1 MLRASRRGTC
11 VDGGQGNA
19 NPCKAQRPLAISNPA
34 RSGDVPTHRPSDPA
48 CRLPDAVVMSTKPLA
63 HQVVPGARGA
73 ESAAAEEG
81 AVRSRDSLFH
91 WCGTVD
97 AIRVTT
103 NRAEKRA
110 ILDAYFET
118 VAEESAEPAA
128 RFFVGALFPR
138 PESAT
143 RRIEWPMVAEAI
155 QDLTRMSLDEIGAR
169 YKESEDISAVAADA
183 FAGRLPSGISLSEV
197 SEWSAELARATDAQV
212 QRRLIGELLARLSS
226 LEALYVV
233 KLMVGELDIALD
245 AADVE
250 AALATRYASERP
262 RRGIDRRKQNL
273 PRSGGADQPQRRR
286 RRTS

>member
-1 MLRASRRGTC
+1 
-11 VDGGQGNA
+11 
-19 NPCKAQRPLAISNPA
+19 
-34 RSGDVPTHRPSDPA
+34 
-48 CRLPDAVVMSTKPLA
+48 MSTKPLA
-63 HQVVPGARGA
+63 HQVVPGARGP
-73 ESAAAEEG
+73 ESASAEEG

-97 AIRVTT
+97 AIRVST
-103 NRAEKRA
+103 NRADKRS

-128 RFFVGALFPR
+128 RFFLGVIFPSQ
-138 PESAT
+138 EAEN
-143 RRIEWPMVAEAI
+143 RRIEWPIVAEAI
-155 QDLTRMSLDEIGAR
+155 QALTRLSLDDIRGR
-169 YKESEDISAVAADA
+169 YRESGDLGAVAADA
-183 FAGRLPSGISLSEV
+183 FAGRLPSGISVSEV
-197 SEWSAELARATDAQV
+197 AGWSDELARAPDAHV